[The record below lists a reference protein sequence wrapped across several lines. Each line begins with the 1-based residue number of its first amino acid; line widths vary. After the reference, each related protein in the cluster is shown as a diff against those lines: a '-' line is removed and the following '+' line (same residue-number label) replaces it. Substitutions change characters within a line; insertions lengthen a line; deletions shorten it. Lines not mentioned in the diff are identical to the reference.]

1 MAVYGIGAAYGGRN
15 DKTKDFL
22 HNNCACIGWG
32 EQDAPSLYKLL
43 SKIKIS
49 DFIYIKSMSISTKEL
64 LIKAVGIVEDDTIE
78 TKSTLGK
85 GIRVK
90 WLWHGIERVPLTE
103 KMYKYNVYNNTLYEE
118 YLSDVQKKVIN
129 LAIQGVQ
136 ESYIR

>member
-32 EQDAPSLYKLL
+32 EQDAPSLHKLL

-64 LIKAVGIVEDDTIE
+64 VIKAVGVVYDDIIED
-78 TKSTLGK
+78 KSTLGK
-85 GIRVK
+85 GIGVK
-90 WLWHGIERVPLTE
+90 WLWQGIERVALTD

-118 YLSDVQKKVIN
+118 YLSEVQQKVIN
-129 LAIQGVQ
+129 LAIQGIKQ
-136 ESYIR
+136 KHIG